1 MNTEKKQKQKQKQKK
16 KILRDWM
23 FLGLTIGILLLI
35 LFLYPEKTQPVTV
48 TAWDYFMEM
57 IIILPAVMIIMGIFS
72 VYISDE
78 TVVTY
83 LGKASGIKG
92 IGLSLFLGALPTGPL
107 YVAFPMAATLLKK
120 GARTSNIIVFLSA
133 WACIKLP
140 QELVEL
146 QFLGFDFMLSRL
158 LLTIGFVIL
167 MGYLIERL
175 IDGSNKKNRGYN
187 SKTST

>member
-1 MNTEKKQKQKQKQKK
+1 MNNEKKQKQKQKK
-16 KILRDWM
+16 KILRDWI

-35 LFLYPEKTQPVTV
+35 LFFYPEKTQPVTV

-175 IDGSNKKNRGYN
+175 IDGNNKKNI
-187 SKTST
+187 STTQKPVLD